1 MANLITFCRMALLFA
16 ILLIL
21 NFGGFAGHIV
31 GFFLTILIIALDWID
46 GVVARLL
53 KETSEFS
60 AVFDIVVDRIVENS
74 IWIYFTSKGI
84 ISFWVPVIVL
94 TRGFL
99 IDGIRSV
106 ALAKGMTAFGEK
118 TLQKSTI
125 GKVLVNSHMSRGLYG
140 MSKVLSFLSLI
151 VLQALSFPEAESFI
165 SSLWHSKIVFLTYTL
180 VYITVAFCILRGIPV
195 FFDSWK
201 FLSSQRFSQE
211 P

>member
-1 MANLITFCRMALLFA
+1 MALLFA

-21 NFGGFAGHIV
+21 NFGGFTGHVV
-31 GFFLTILIIALDWID
+31 GFFLTILIITLDWID

-60 AVFDIVVDRIVENS
+60 GVFDIVVDRIVENS

-140 MSKVLSFLSLI
+140 VSKVLSFLSLI

-165 SSLWHSKIVFLTYTL
+165 SSLWRSKIVFVTYTL

-195 FFDSWK
+195 FYDSWK
-201 FLSSQRFSQE
+201 FIFSRNLSHES
-211 P
+211 

>member
-1 MANLITFCRMALLFA
+1 MALLFA

-21 NFGGFAGHIV
+21 NFGGFTGHIV

-46 GVVARLL
+46 GVVARIL

-60 AVFDIVVDRIVENS
+60 GVFDIVVDRIVENS

-118 TLQKSTI
+118 TFQKSTI

-140 MSKVLSFLSLI
+140 ASKVLSFLSLI

-165 SSLWHSKIVFLTYTL
+165 SSLWRSKIVFLTYTL

-195 FFDSWK
+195 FYDSWK
-201 FLSSQRFSQE
+201 FIFSRNLSHE